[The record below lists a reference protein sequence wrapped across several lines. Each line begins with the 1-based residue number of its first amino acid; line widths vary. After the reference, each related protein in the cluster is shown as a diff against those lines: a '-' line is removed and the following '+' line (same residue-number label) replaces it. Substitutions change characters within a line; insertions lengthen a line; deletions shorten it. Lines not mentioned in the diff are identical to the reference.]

1 MFAIVKYLKLRHDTC
16 FRFLLRYSDK
26 GELKQKPSEKPCT
39 IAKQIQIIN
48 MKTTTNLSALLLA
61 VSLTAAL
68 QAHATPTSFSESS
81 GTLNKEVAAPAYY
94 TGTFTEAGLTPSGY
108 NNSDTLSSV
117 TVALDMYNAAGNPV
131 YLTIDGI
138 TQKIND
144 TVNPTQILTYT
155 LTTAEDNYIQTE
167 FAATGKFSYTVQADC
182 ELLSDVLTLNTSTGQ
197 TQTVPDASST
207 VILLGGALSGL
218 ALLKR
223 KLI

>member
-1 MFAIVKYLKLRHDTC
+1 
-16 FRFLLRYSDK
+16 
-26 GELKQKPSEKPCT
+26 
-39 IAKQIQIIN
+39 
-48 MKTTTNLSALLLA
+48 MKTTTKLSALLLA

-68 QAHATPTSFSESS
+68 QAHATPTPTSFSESS
-81 GTLNKEVAAPAYY
+81 GTLDKEVAAPAYY

-108 NNSDTLSSV
+108 NNSDILSSV

-155 LTTAEDNYIQTE
+155 LTSAEESYIQTE
-167 FAATGKFSYTVQADC
+167 FASTGKFSYTVQADC
-182 ELLSDVLTLNTSTGQ
+182 ELLSDVLTVNIQSPQ

-207 VILLGGALSGL
+207 LILLGGALSGV